1 MGWRGTV
8 RSINATMNKIE
19 RESKKREREL
29 EKRRQ
34 NYEKMQELE
43 RASFEVEE
51 FDNYIERI
59 KSIHKE
65 CSEPINWKD
74 VINADIPDKPI
85 FDKKEILA
93 LKKEL
98 DNYKG
103 TFFQKLFNSIEKNK
117 LKLKEK
123 IVSLEKEEKLK
134 YQNSLKDYDL
144 LLIEIE
150 NNKADAKKI
159 LEEDETTIINVIK
172 EFSPFDEI
180 DNLGTKISFTFI
192 DKKLHIVVNVLSN
205 KIIPLEVKTLLKSGK
220 ISIKKMTKS
229 NYNELYQ
236 DYVCSVVLRI
246 AREIFALV
254 PINEIVI
261 TAKDEMLDSKTGYK
275 NLEIILSVFIV
286 RNTIE
291 SLNLNNI
298 DPSDSMQNFI
308 HNMNFKKTTGFS
320 SVKQVVI
327 N

>member
-65 CSEPINWKD
+65 CSEHINWKD

-150 NNKADAKKI
+150 NNKADAKKY
-159 LEEDETTIINVIK
+159 L
-172 EFSPFDEI
+172 
-180 DNLGTKISFTFI
+180 
-192 DKKLHIVVNVLSN
+192 
-205 KIIPLEVKTLLKSGK
+205 
-220 ISIKKMTKS
+220 KKMK
-229 NYNELYQ
+229 LQ
-236 DYVCSVVLRI
+236 L
-246 AREIFALV
+246 
-254 PINEIVI
+254 
-261 TAKDEMLDSKTGYK
+261 
-275 NLEIILSVFIV
+275 
-286 RNTIE
+286 
-291 SLNLNNI
+291 
-298 DPSDSMQNFI
+298 
-308 HNMNFKKTTGFS
+308 
-320 SVKQVVI
+320 
-327 N
+327 